1 MVCSASSNRLLHQRY
16 LIQHVLENQQYCRS
30 YLAIDTQRN
39 NRRCFVQEIPFSH
52 WSHAGRLR
60 QLRLDTHREI
70 LVMYQIRHPQ
80 IPDILAA
87 FEEDEH
93 LFLIQDYV
101 EGPTLRDLRHIH
113 REWGQSYSEAD
124 IVHVLKHVL
133 PVLSHIHERG
143 VIHRNL
149 SPDSIMMALDAA
161 GIQESI
167 DPTRPASVRRLMGLP
182 ILVNFGSLGELTRQF
197 DVNGEENS
205 QSDLSPVS
213 SSSNSRSSSYIPPDH
228 QHDAVHPCTDLY
240 GLAAT
245 CFFLLTGQDP
255 HELIDTR
262 TGQWISETSLHISG
276 VLAAI
281 LIRMMAP
288 LRSDRYQ
295 SAQDVLQAMDPL
307 LSMPPFPSQSQP
319 AIQSSAL
326 RKKHS
331 PGQER
336 SVSDGLKLPMF
347 PAFRLKP
354 HVHPHTELASKI
366 ALSNLTNSSL
376 SLNQAR
382 RHQPCHSQRSLR
394 SKPSSSKKLAA
405 WTNVGIAAGILVFT
419 AMGFHRHVL
428 RDSATSN
435 DVWIS
440 GTRIPRSQAS
450 ELLGLATGGGVN
462 PEGMDWAELG
472 VENNQTLDSMP
483 PISSQLINL
492 STSDRPILLT
502 DSLDSNS
509 AHVYRIRLDHETD
522 VSILLEGDSVALNLL
537 YFDEQTLRLKVQAID
552 QWDGTLSSDQDYL
565 IQISGRGTYRLTVGK
580 Q

>member
-1 MVCSASSNRLLHQRY
+1 MVCSVSSNRLLHQRY
-16 LIQHVLENQQYCRS
+16 LIQHVLESQQSCRS

-39 NRRCFVQEIPFSH
+39 NRRCFVQEIPFSN

-60 QLRLDTHREI
+60 QLRLEIHREI

-113 REWGQSYSEAD
+113 REWGQRYSEAD
-124 IVHVLKHVL
+124 IVHILKHLL

-167 DPTRPASVRRLMGLP
+167 DPTRSTSVRRLMGLP

-197 DVNGEENS
+197 ERSGEDHN
-205 QSDLSPVS
+205 QSELSPVPN
-213 SSSNSRSSSYIPPDH
+213 SSNARLSSYLPPDH
-228 QHDAVHPCTDLY
+228 QHEAVSPCTDLY

-255 HELIDTR
+255 HELIDAR
-262 TGQWISETSLHISG
+262 TGHWISGTSLQISN

-288 LRSDRYQ
+288 LPSDRYQ
-295 SAQDVLQAMDPL
+295 SAQDVLQAMAPL
-307 LSMPPFPSQSQP
+307 LSVPSFPPRSQP
-319 AIQSSAL
+319 AIQSSVSEK
-326 RKKHS
+326 RRI
-331 PGQER
+331 PER
-336 SVSDGLKLPMF
+336 AQSSSDGLKLPMF
-347 PAFRLKP
+347 LAFRLKTQT
-354 HVHPHTELASKI
+354 HSHTELASKI
-366 ALSNLTNSSL
+366 AISNLTSASL
-376 SLNQAR
+376 PANQAR
-382 RHQPCHSQRSLR
+382 QRQARQRQQSRR
-394 SKPSSSKKLAA
+394 SKSSSKKLAV
-405 WTNVGIAAGILVFT
+405 WTNVGIAAGILVFA
-419 AMGFHRHVL
+419 AMGVHRHVL
-428 RDSATSN
+428 RDSVTSN

-462 PEGMDWAELG
+462 PDPVDWSGLG
-472 VENNQTLDSMP
+472 LDPSHPFGLTP
-483 PISSQLINL
+483 PISSQLIDL

-502 DSLDSNS
+502 DSLAGNS
-509 AHVYRIRLDHETD
+509 AHLYRIRLDHETD
-522 VSILLEGDSVALNLL
+522 VSIFLEGHSATLELL
-537 YFDEQTLRLKVQAID
+537 YFDEQTPRLKVQATEK
-552 QWDGTLSSDQDYL
+552 WEGTLSPNQDYL
-565 IQISGRGTYRLTVGK
+565 IQIVGNGTYRLTVGN

>member
-1 MVCSASSNRLLHQRY
+1 MVCSVSSNRLLHQRY
-16 LIQHVLENQQYCRS
+16 LIQHVLESQQSCRS

-80 IPDILAA
+80 IPDLLAA

-143 VIHRNL
+143 VIHRNI

-167 DPTRPASVRRLMGLP
+167 DPSRPASVRCLMGLP
-182 ILVNFGSLGELTRQF
+182 ILVNFGSLGELTQQF
-197 DVNGEENS
+197 E
-205 QSDLSPVS
+205 QSREDHNQSELSPVLN
-213 SSSNSRSSSYIPPDH
+213 SSNDRLSSYIPLD
-228 QHDAVHPCTDLY
+228 QQGTVSPCTDLY

-245 CFFLLTGQDP
+245 CFFLLTGQAP
-255 HELIDTR
+255 HELIDAR
-262 TGQWISETSLHISG
+262 TGHWISGTSLQISN

-288 LRSDRYQ
+288 IPSDRYQ
-295 SAQDVLQAMDPL
+295 SAQAVLQAMAPL
-307 LSMPPFPSQSQP
+307 LSMPLLPPQSQP
-319 AIQSSAL
+319 EIQSSAPEKRHGL
-326 RKKHS
+326 DREKS
-331 PGQER
+331 
-336 SVSDGLKLPMF
+336 SSYGLKLPVF
-347 PAFRLKP
+347 SAFRLKP
-354 HVHPHTELASKI
+354 QTHSHTELAKM
-366 ALSNLTNSSL
+366 ALSNLTSASL
-376 SLNQAR
+376 PMNQAMNQAMSR
-382 RHQPCHSQRSLR
+382 QHRHSQKSPRSTPP
-394 SKPSSSKKLAA
+394 SKTLAA
-405 WTNVGIAAGILVFT
+405 WTNIGIAAGILVF
-419 AMGFHRHVL
+419 AAIGFHRHVL

-440 GTRIPRSQAS
+440 GTRISRSQAS

-462 PEGMDWAELG
+462 PDGVDWAGLEGANQRFLG
-472 VENNQTLDSMP
+472 STSSL
-483 PISSQLINL
+483 SSQIIDF
-492 STSDRPILLT
+492 STSDRPISLT
-502 DSLDSNS
+502 DSLHSHS

-522 VSILLEGDSVALNLL
+522 VSIFLEGHSATLKLL
-537 YFDEQTLRLKVQAID
+537 YFDEQTPKLKVQATEN
-552 QWDGTLSSDQDYL
+552 WEGTLLPNQ
-565 IQISGRGTYRLTVGK
+565 
-580 Q
+580 